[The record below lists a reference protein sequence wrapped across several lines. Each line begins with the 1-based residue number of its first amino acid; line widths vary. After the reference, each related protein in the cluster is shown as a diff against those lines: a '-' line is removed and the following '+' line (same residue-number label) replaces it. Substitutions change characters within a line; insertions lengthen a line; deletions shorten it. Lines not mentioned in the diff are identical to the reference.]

1 MKEGKMYGPRA
12 RTFAASA
19 VVLGALAVGA
29 CASDRPVGFLYYGA
43 SIPEGGTS
51 EVAATKS
58 GEATCTSV
66 FGLVATGDCSIQA
79 AKSQGGVKRVAYVD
93 RKVDNILGFGRFT
106 TIVYGD

>member
-1 MKEGKMYGPRA
+1 MFGRRA
-12 RTFAASA
+12 RTVAASA

-29 CASDRPVGFLYYGA
+29 CAGDRPVGFLYYGA

-51 EVAATKS
+51 EVAVTKN

-66 FGLVATGDCSIQA
+66 LAMVATGDCSIQA
-79 AKSQGGVKRVAYVD
+79 AKAQGGIKRVAYVD
-93 RKVDNILGFGRFT
+93 RKVENILGFGKFT

>member
-1 MKEGKMYGPRA
+1 MFGPRA
-12 RTFAASA
+12 KSFAASA

-29 CASDRPVGFLYYGA
+29 CASDRPIGFLYYGA

-51 EVAATKS
+51 EVAATKN

-66 FGLVATGDCSIQA
+66 LAMVAMGDCSVQA
-79 AKSQGGVKRVAYVD
+79 AKSQGGIKRVAYVD
-93 RKVDNILGFGRFT
+93 RKVENILGIYGKYT

>member
-1 MKEGKMYGPRA
+1 MFGPRA
-12 RTFAASA
+12 KSFAASA

-29 CASDRPVGFLYYGA
+29 CASDRPIGFLYYGA

-51 EVAATKS
+51 EVAATKN

-66 FGLVATGDCSIQA
+66 LILVAMGDCSVQA
-79 AKSQGGVKRVAYVD
+79 AKSQGGIKRVAYVD
-93 RKVDNILGFGRFT
+93 RKVENILGIYGKYT